1 MNYLLDTNICVY
13 IIKER
18 PRQVLERFRTQK
30 IGDIAISTITI
41 AELEYGVSKSQM
53 AGKNRDALIKFL
65 LPLEVVDFDVSDALE
80 YGIIRSDLEQKG
92 QIIGSMDM
100 LIAAQ
105 AVAKGLTLV
114 TNNLREFQRVRGL
127 VLENWV

>member
-1 MNYLLDTNICVY
+1 MKYLLDTNICVY

-41 AELEYGVSKSQM
+41 AELEYGVSKSQLTN
-53 AGKNRDALIKFL
+53 KNREGLTKFL
-65 LPLEVVDFDVSDALE
+65 MPLEVVDFDVSNALE
-80 YGIIRSDLEQKG
+80 YGIIRSDLEHKG

-100 LIAAQ
+100 LIATQ
-105 AVAKGLTLV
+105 AIAKGLTLV
-114 TNNLREFQRVRGL
+114 TNNLREFQRLRGL

>member
-1 MNYLLDTNICVY
+1 MKYLLDTNICVY

-18 PRQVLERFRTQK
+18 PRQVLDRFRIQNV
-30 IGDIAISTITI
+30 GEIAISTITI
-41 AELEYGVSKSQM
+41 AELEYGASKSQM
-53 AGKNRDALIKFL
+53 PSKNREGLTKFL
-65 LPLEVVDFDVSDALE
+65 MPLEVVDFDVADALE

-105 AVAKGLTLV
+105 AIAKGLTLV

>member
-1 MNYLLDTNICVY
+1 MKYLLDTNICVY

-18 PRQVLERFRTQK
+18 PRQVLDRFQ
-30 IGDIAISTITI
+30 IQNVGEIAISTITI
-41 AELEYGVSKSQM
+41 AELEYGASKSQM
-53 AGKNRDALIKFL
+53 PSKNREGLTKFL
-65 LPLEVVDFDVSDALE
+65 MPLEVVDFDVADALE

-100 LIAAQ
+100 LIAAH
-105 AVAKGLTLV
+105 AIAKGLTLV

>member
-1 MNYLLDTNICVY
+1 M
-13 IIKER
+13 
-18 PRQVLERFRTQK
+18 
-30 IGDIAISTITI
+30 
-41 AELEYGVSKSQM
+41 EYGVSKSQIPS
-53 AGKNRDALIKFL
+53 KNREGLTKFL
-65 LPLEVVDFDVSDALE
+65 MPLEVVDFDVADALE

-105 AVAKGLTLV
+105 AIAKGLTLV

-127 VLENWV
+127 ALENWV